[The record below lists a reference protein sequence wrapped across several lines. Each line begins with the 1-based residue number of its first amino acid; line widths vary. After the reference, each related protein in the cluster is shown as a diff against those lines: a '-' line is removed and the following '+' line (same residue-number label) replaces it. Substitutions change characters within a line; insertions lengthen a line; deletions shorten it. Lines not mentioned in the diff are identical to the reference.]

1 MENKK
6 IIQTILFS
14 ARLALLNT
22 FSQGKAHASMVL
34 RSLMCLLLFF
44 FAFCVDWKISFASE
58 NCNWHRYE
66 CGGKF
71 A

>member
-22 FSQGKAHASMVL
+22 FSQGKAHASMAL
-34 RSLMCLLLFF
+34 RSPMCQLLYLKCTLREYGNVVAPQKYLNKFGLLFGL
-44 FAFCVDWKISFASE
+44 
-58 NCNWHRYE
+58 H
-66 CGGKF
+66 
-71 A
+71 